1 MTGVRLP
8 ADLEAAVLKW
18 ARLQRDKPS
27 KAEAIRRL
35 VERALV
41 AEPPAPSARSK
52 GAPKA
57 AEMASREIN
66 KLGDET
72 ATDEERATRR
82 RRLISGRKS
91 SAVCG
96 GHECTA
102 IADYGA
108 PHGRTWPGPCFCRQP
123 VLFKLF
129 GERTAPHVVDKARA
143 GQLDGNT
150 SPAPP
155 KRLRQPP

>member
-57 AEMASREIN
+57 AEMAVVKS
-66 KLGDET
+66 T
-72 ATDEERATRR
+72 SSVTRR
-82 RRLISGRKS
+82 PPTR
-91 SAVCG
+91 
-96 GHECTA
+96 
-102 IADYGA
+102 
-108 PHGRTWPGPCFCRQP
+108 
-123 VLFKLF
+123 
-129 GERTAPHVVDKARA
+129 
-143 GQLDGNT
+143 N
-150 SPAPP
+150 APP
-155 KRLRQPP
+155 GNED

>member
-1 MTGVRLP
+1 MAKSITDNHEKRGTRGRPKTTGTTPMTGVRLP

-72 ATDEERATRR
+72 ATDEERATRK
-82 RRLISGRKS
+82 RRLISGPKEFR
-91 SAVCG
+91 G
-96 GHECTA
+96 MR
-102 IADYGA
+102 
-108 PHGRTWPGPCFCRQP
+108 RT
-123 VLFKLF
+123 
-129 GERTAPHVVDKARA
+129 
-143 GQLDGNT
+143 
-150 SPAPP
+150 
-155 KRLRQPP
+155 